1 MTLLSIPKARC
12 ATQYSSGKTTIS
24 TEYLITSRDRDRVT
38 LNQIEARRRGHWTI
52 ENVTHYPRDESFG
65 EDRSQVRAGNAP
77 QALAALR
84 NAVAALL
91 RIEGWTTLPAG
102 FRYCRESP
110 QHALQLLGI
119 PAT

>member
-1 MTLLSIPKARC
+1 
-12 ATQYSSGKTTIS
+12 
-24 TEYLITSRDRDRVT
+24 
-38 LNQIEARRRGHWTI
+38 
-52 ENVTHYPRDESFG
+52 
-65 EDRSQVRAGNAP
+65 VRTGNAP

-91 RIEGWTTLPAG
+91 RIEGWTTVPAG

-110 QHALQLLGI
+110 QRTLHLLGI